1 MKHSLLSLQ
10 TLAVQAQQP
19 VCAPMWHDATLSN
32 SFTYGSYNAGTETI
46 VTRGDNEITFR
57 VREGSGYA

>member
-10 TLAVQAQQP
+10 TLAIQAQQP
-19 VCAPMWHDATLSN
+19 VVAPMWHDASSN
-32 SFTYGSYNAGTETI
+32 SFTQGSYNASTETI
-46 VTRGDNEITFR
+46 GTRGDEITFR